1 MNMKLAA
8 RQMGSMR
15 AVKESLKKGG
25 GSDTQ
30 WIKNIPADGIVV
42 RFLTEPEQ
50 WFGYY
55 EYFDKENKTF
65 VPMAEGEILPDGVR
79 PSFRYLTN
87 ALDVEQDR
95 VIPLKLPKTAANS
108 LIIKYDKYET
118 LLDRNYELDRHGE
131 GLDTTYDVTPTGPS
145 KIAIGKYDLID
156 LEDILVTARK
166 LALGE
171 HEGADEDEPFPETD
185 IDNEVDDD
193 DDDEPAFNDDDIGT
207 AKSDDEV
214 EYTEAELKKMSV
226 RDLRIIALEFDIDPR
241 GKTKDEVLDAIID
254 ASEA

>member
-1 MNMKLAA
+1 MKLAGK
-8 RQMGSMR
+8 QMGSMR

-25 GSDTQ
+25 GGDTT

-55 EYFDKENKTF
+55 EYFDTENKTF
-65 VPMAEGEILPDGVR
+65 VPMAEGEVLPDGAR

-118 LLDRNYELDRHGE
+118 LMDRNYELDRHGE
-131 GLDTTYDVTPTGPS
+131 GLDTTYDVTPTAPS
-145 KIAIGKYDLID
+145 QMTVGKYDLLD
-156 LEDILVTARK
+156 LESVLVDARK
-166 LALGE
+166 HAMGE
-171 HEGADEDEPFPETD
+171 SDIDDKGDPFPESD
-185 IDNEVDDD
+185 IDTDDD
-193 DDDEPAFNDDDIGT
+193 DDIDIEDTDE
-207 AKSDDEV
+207 KV
-214 EYTEAELKKMSV
+214 YTEDDLKAMSV
-226 RDLRIIALEFDIDPR
+226 RDLRIIALELNLDPR
-241 GKTKDEVLDAIID
+241 GKTKDALIDEIIES
-254 ASEA
+254 AEA